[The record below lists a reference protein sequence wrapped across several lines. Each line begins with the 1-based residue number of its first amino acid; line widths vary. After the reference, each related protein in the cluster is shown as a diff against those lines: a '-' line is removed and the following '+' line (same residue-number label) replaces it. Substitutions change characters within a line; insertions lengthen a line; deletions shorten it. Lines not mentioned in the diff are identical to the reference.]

1 MLNISRTS
9 SGDYEFESE
18 IFVPHPL
25 QDVFDFFAQPENLEK
40 ITPSWLNF
48 RIITPR
54 PISMQA
60 GTLIDYQLKLHGIPL
75 RWRTE
80 ITEWI
85 PLVRF
90 VDTQLK
96 GPYRTWRHTHTFA
109 GQDNGTLVQDHVIY
123 SVYGGALINRLF
135 VQKDVERIFQYRLD
149 QLKNFTPAGL
159 PG

>member
-25 QDVFDFFAQPENLEK
+25 QDIFDFFAQPENLEK
-40 ITPSWLNF
+40 ITPPWLNF

-109 GQDNGTLVQDHVIY
+109 ERDNGTLVQDHVLY

-149 QLKNFTPAGL
+149 QLKKFTSAGL
-159 PG
+159 PD